1 MDTFSEPDIVNYT
14 KVKRLAWAE
23 HMVNMTNDRTLKKT
37 FNTKAGVRNAGRSK
51 LRWTDNVNHAMK
63 TLGVKNWKNSTSD
76 RDE

>member
-1 MDTFSEPDIVNYT
+1 
-14 KVKRLAWAE
+14 
-23 HMVNMTNDRTLKKT
+23 MVNMTNDRTLKKT